1 MLKNKLIAKKIR
13 NIFIL
18 IMTIAIMMGAYHNVR
33 RSRAEKVIE
42 ISLEVA
48 DKNNQL
54 EKETITVEATETS
67 DGVYLLEL
75 PEIVNT
81 KMITKYYNSEDE
93 EIDSRTI
100 QLTDKEISE
109 KKVQVATDYDTKEVE
124 KLEVSGA
131 TITVAENAEK
141 KTFYN
146 RKITNETGDIIATGY
161 MPLEAQLETKDIDIG
176 TLTDVKIPNESQSM
190 KKAFTAIIT
199 ENKTESKNG
208 VSNQAEIQEENANIS
223 QNQNK
228 AQNEIETQSQSEAQN
243 QAKTQSQDEAQN
255 QAKTQSQSEA
265 QSESEETKAV
275 YNPSEYGEIVGI
287 QAKYTAENKNEK
299 ITVYSLDEQNQ
310 LKELET
316 TELETEEEGTEK
328 TYQFSIS
335 SEVGENEEKTYITTA
350 ELSEDATIGDETVND
365 ETNIADSST
374 SYTTSDDTSNG
385 GDFGESST
393 SPIVGE
399 DLNAA
404 YAGGTSGKDTTLMT
418 TSSETAAT
426 SGFFGNSSIQRQ
438 NIENVTFT
446 NQLVQN
452 DAPVH
457 KWDASKNTGS
467 SHSSSTTTWKDLN
480 GSMNGT
486 LHGGTWG
493 TDYLQFNGTSDWVG
507 LAAYNPTQQIRI
519 DTWVAPVSI
528 QSGERDIIS
537 NFEDGGYGL
546 YLLNGVPTF
555 DIYNA
560 SANAWKSAKS
570 SSALTAGQKTHLVAT
585 YDGFSVCL
593 YVNDKLVS
601 RVVSEGTIKAPSK
614 STILAMGAN
623 PQGSTVNTKY
633 GFFANIRIYSI
644 AIYDKV
650 YTASSYD
657 ASAVSSAYSNSTKI
671 WKDLT
676 GQHDGVVTAGT
687 WGTNYLQFNGTNTWV
702 NMGAIDFT
710 TYASIEAT
718 VTINKIQS
726 GERDIVS
733 NFEDGGLGIYLND
746 GYPKFEAWSTGS
758 NKYVSVQSP
767 NKVTVGTEYIF
778 KGVVR
783 KWKFNALRK

>member
-1 MLKNKLIAKKIR
+1 MLKNKLIAKRIR

-228 AQNEIETQSQSEAQN
+228 AQNEIE
-243 QAKTQSQDEAQN
+243 TQSQDEAQN

-767 NKVTVGTEYIF
+767 NKVTAGTKYTF

-783 KWKFNALRK
+783 KWKINALRK

>member
-42 ISLEVA
+42 ISLEVT
-48 DKNNQL
+48 DKSEQL

-109 KKVQVATDYDTKEVE
+109 KKIQVATDYDTKEVE

-131 TITVAENAEK
+131 TIRVAENAEK
-141 KTFYN
+141 KIFYN

-176 TLTDVKIPNESQSM
+176 TLTDVKLPNESQSM

-199 ENKTESKNG
+199 ENKTESQNG
-208 VSNQAEIQEENANIS
+208 VSNQAEIQEENANTS

-243 QAKTQSQDEAQN
+243 QAKTQSQDEAQ
-255 QAKTQSQSEA
+255 
-265 QSESEETKAV
+265 SESEEMKAV
-275 YNPSEYGEIVGI
+275 YNPSEYGEIVEI
-287 QAKYTAENKNEK
+287 QAKYEAENTSEK

-316 TELETEEEGTEK
+316 TELETEEEGTAK
-328 TYQFSIS
+328 TYQFPMSN
-335 SEVGENEEKTYITTA
+335 EVGENETKTYITTA

-426 SGFFGNSSIQRQ
+426 SGFLGNSSIQRQ

-570 SSALTAGQKTHLVAT
+570 SSALKAGQKTHLVAT

-767 NKVTVGTEYIF
+767 NKVTAGTKYTF

-783 KWKFNALRK
+783 KWKINALRK

>member
-1 MLKNKLIAKKIR
+1 MLKNKLKIR
-13 NIFIL
+13 KIKNIFIL
-18 IMTIAIMMGAYHNVR
+18 IMIVAIMLGMYNNVR

-42 ISLEVA
+42 ISLEVT
-48 DKNNQL
+48 DKNNQI
-54 EKETITVEATETS
+54 EKETVTVEATETS

-81 KMITKYYNSEDE
+81 KVIARYYNSGNE
-93 EIDSRTI
+93 EINSKTI
-100 QLTDKEISE
+100 QLTDKEIEE

-141 KTFYN
+141 KIFYN

-176 TLTDVKIPNESQSM
+176 TLTDVKLSNESQSM
-190 KKAFTAIIT
+190 KNAFTAIIT
-199 ENKTESKNG
+199 EVKTNEN
-208 VSNQAEIQEENANIS
+208 NQAVMQSQSNVQDQVTMQS
-223 QNQNK
+223 QSDVQNQVS
-228 AQNEIETQSQSEAQN
+228 TQSQSDDEQN
-243 QAKTQSQDEAQN
+243 QVAMQQSQ
-255 QAKTQSQSEA
+255 T
-265 QSESEETKAV
+265 EETKTV
-275 YNPSEYGEIVGI
+275 YNPSEYGQIVEI
-287 QAKYTAENKNEK
+287 QTKYTAENKNEK

-404 YAGGTSGKDTTLMT
+404 YAGGTSGNDTTLMT

-446 NQLVQN
+446 NQLVQ
-452 DAPVH
+452 DDTPVH
-457 KWDASKNTGS
+457 RWDASKNTGS

-493 TDYLQFNGTSDWVG
+493 TDYLQFNGTSDWLA

-537 NFEDGGYGL
+537 NFEVSGYGL

-555 DIYNA
+555 DVYNA
-560 SANAWKSAKS
+560 SANEWKSAKS
-570 SSALTAGQKTHLVAT
+570 SSALTAGQKVHLLAT

-601 RVVSEGTIKAPSK
+601 KVVSEGTIKAPEK

-623 PQGSTVNTKY
+623 PQGNTVYTKY
-633 GFFANIRIYSI
+633 GCFANIRIYSM

-650 YTASSYD
+650 YNTSSYD
-657 ASAVSSAYSNSTKI
+657 ASAATSSYSNTTKI

-676 GQHDGVVTAGT
+676 GQHEGVVTGGT
-687 WGTNYLQFNGTNTWV
+687 WGADYLKFNGTSDWV
-702 NMGAIDFT
+702 NIGAIDFT
-710 TYASIEAT
+710 TYGSIET
-718 VTINKIQS
+718 KVTINQVQS
-726 GERDIVS
+726 SERDIIG
-733 NFEDGGLGIYLND
+733 NFENGGIGIYLMD
-746 GYPKFEAWSTGS
+746 GYPTFDAWSTGS
-758 NKYVSVQSP
+758 NGYVSVKSP
-767 NKVTVGTEYIF
+767 NKVTAGTTYTF

-783 KWKFNALRK
+783 KWNNKVLCK

>member
-1 MLKNKLIAKKIR
+1 MLKNKLIAKRIR

-161 MPLEAQLETKDIDIG
+161 MPLDAQLETKDIDIG
-176 TLTDVKIPNESQSM
+176 TLTDVKLPNESQSM

-199 ENKTESKNG
+199 ENKTESQNG
-208 VSNQAEIQEENANIS
+208 VSNQAEIQEENANTS
-223 QNQNK
+223 QNK
-228 AQNEIETQSQSEAQN
+228 AQDEIETQSQSEAQN
-243 QAKTQSQDEAQN
+243 QAKTQSQDEAQ
-255 QAKTQSQSEA
+255 
-265 QSESEETKAV
+265 SESEEMKAV
-275 YNPSEYGEIVGI
+275 YNPSEYGEIVEI
-287 QAKYTAENKNEK
+287 QAKYEAENTSEK

-316 TELETEEEGTEK
+316 TELETEEEGTTK
-328 TYQFSIS
+328 TYQFPMSN
-335 SEVGENEEKTYITTA
+335 EVGENEEKTYITTA

-393 SPIVGE
+393 SPVVKPSV
-399 DLNAA
+399 NAA
-404 YAGGTSGKDTTLMT
+404 VAGGTAESNATLMST
-418 TSSETAAT
+418 NGEKVAT

-560 SANAWKSAKS
+560 SVNAWKSAKS

-633 GFFANIRIYSI
+633 GFFANIRIYSL

-778 KGVVR
+778 KGVIR
-783 KWKFNALRK
+783 KWKINALRK

>member
-1 MLKNKLIAKKIR
+1 MLKNKLIAKRIR

-42 ISLEVA
+42 ISLEVT
-48 DKNNQL
+48 DKSEQL

-131 TITVAENAEK
+131 TIRVAENAEK

-199 ENKTESKNG
+199 ENKTESQNG
-208 VSNQAEIQEENANIS
+208 VSNQAEIQEENANTS
-223 QNQNK
+223 QNK

-243 QAKTQSQDEAQN
+243 QAKTQSQDEAQ
-255 QAKTQSQSEA
+255 
-265 QSESEETKAV
+265 SESEETKAV
-275 YNPSEYGEIVGI
+275 YNPSEYGEIVEI
-287 QAKYTAENKNEK
+287 QAKYEAENKNEK

-316 TELETEEEGTEK
+316 TELETEEEGTAK
-328 TYQFSIS
+328 TYQFPMNN
-335 SEVGENEEKTYITTA
+335 EVGENEEKTYITTA

-767 NKVTVGTEYIF
+767 NKVTAGTKYTF

-783 KWKFNALRK
+783 KWKINALRK

>member
-1 MLKNKLIAKKIR
+1 MLKNKLIAKRIR

-100 QLTDKEISE
+100 QLTDKEIAE

-141 KTFYN
+141 KIFYN

-176 TLTDVKIPNESQSM
+176 TLTDVKLPNESQSM

-199 ENKTESKNG
+199 ENKTESQNG
-208 VSNQAEIQEENANIS
+208 VSNQAEIQEENANTS
-223 QNQNK
+223 QNK
-228 AQNEIETQSQSEAQN
+228 AQNEIETQSQ
-243 QAKTQSQDEAQN
+243 D
-255 QAKTQSQSEA
+255 EA

-275 YNPSEYGEIVGI
+275 YNPSEYGEIVEI
-287 QAKYTAENKNEK
+287 QSKYEAENKNEK
-299 ITVYSLDEQNQ
+299 ITVYSLDKQNNIE
-310 LKELET
+310 ELQT
-316 TELETEEEGTEK
+316 TETESEETAK
-328 TYQFSIS
+328 TYQFPMNN
-335 SEVGENEEKTYITTA
+335 EVGENETKTYITTA

-374 SYTTSDDTSNG
+374 SYTTSDNTSNG

-404 YAGGTSGKDTTLMT
+404 YAGGTSGNDTTLMT
-418 TSSETAAT
+418 TSSETVAT

-446 NQLVQN
+446 NQLVQD

-623 PQGSTVNTKY
+623 PQGSTVNTQY

-687 WGTNYLQFNGTNTWV
+687 WGTNYLQFNGTSTWV

-718 VTINKIQS
+718 VTINQIQS

-733 NFEDGGLGIYLND
+733 NFEEGGLGIYLNE
-746 GYPKFEAWSTGS
+746 GYPKFEAYSTGS
-758 NKYVSVQSP
+758 NSYVSVQSP
-767 NKVTVGTEYIF
+767 NKVTAGTKYTF
-778 KGVVR
+778 KGVIR
-783 KWKFNALRK
+783 KWKNNTLYKWNFCWFNNIFWANKKTCCRK

>member
-1 MLKNKLIAKKIR
+1 MLRNKLIAKKIR

-18 IMTIAIMMGAYHNVR
+18 IMTIAIMLGAYNNVR

-42 ISLEVA
+42 IALEVA
-48 DKNNQL
+48 DKNNQI
-54 EKETITVEATETS
+54 EKETVTVEATETS

-81 KMITKYYNSEDE
+81 KVIAQYYNSGNE
-93 EIDSRTI
+93 EINSKTI
-100 QLTDKEISE
+100 QLTDKEIEE

-176 TLTDVKIPNESQSM
+176 TLTDVKLPNESQSM

-199 ENKTESKNG
+199 ENKTESQNG
-208 VSNQAEIQEENANIS
+208 VSNQAEIQEENANTS
-223 QNQNK
+223 QNK
-228 AQNEIETQSQSEAQN
+228 AQNEIETQSQ
-243 QAKTQSQDEAQN
+243 D
-255 QAKTQSQSEA
+255 EA

-275 YNPSEYGEIVGI
+275 YNPSEYGEIVEI
-287 QAKYTAENKNEK
+287 QSKYEAENKNEK
-299 ITVYSLDEQNQ
+299 ITVYSLDKQNNIE
-310 LKELET
+310 ELQT
-316 TELETEEEGTEK
+316 TETESEETAK
-328 TYQFSIS
+328 TYQFPMNN
-335 SEVGENEEKTYITTA
+335 EVGENETKTYITTA

-374 SYTTSDDTSNG
+374 SYTTSDNTSNG

-404 YAGGTSGKDTTLMT
+404 YAGGTSGNDTTLMT
-418 TSSETAAT
+418 TSSETVAT

-446 NQLVQN
+446 NQLVQD

-623 PQGSTVNTKY
+623 PQGSTVNTQY

-650 YTASSYD
+650 YNTSSYD
-657 ASAVSSAYSNSTKI
+657 ASAATSSYSNTTKI

-687 WGTNYLQFNGTNTWV
+687 WGTNYLQFNGTSTWV

-718 VTINKIQS
+718 VTINQIQS

-767 NKVTVGTEYIF
+767 NKVTVGTKYTF
-778 KGVVR
+778 KGVIR
-783 KWKFNALRK
+783 KWKNNTLYKWNFCWFNNIFWANKKTCCRKQ

>member
-1 MLKNKLIAKKIR
+1 MLRNKLIAKKIR

-18 IMTIAIMMGAYHNVR
+18 IMTIAIMLGAYNNVR

-42 ISLEVA
+42 IALEIA

-54 EKETITVEATETS
+54 EKETVIVEATETS
-67 DGVYLLEL
+67 DGIYLLEL

-81 KMITKYYNSEDE
+81 KIINKYYTSASE
-93 EIDSRTI
+93 EIESKTI

-109 KKVQVATDYDTKEVE
+109 KKVELETEYDTKEVE

-141 KTFYN
+141 KIFYN

-176 TLTDVKIPNESQSM
+176 TLTDVKLPNESQSM

-199 ENKTESKNG
+199 ENKTESQNG
-208 VSNQAEIQEENANIS
+208 VSNQAEIQEENANTS
-223 QNQNK
+223 QNK
-228 AQNEIETQSQSEAQN
+228 AQNEIETQSQ
-243 QAKTQSQDEAQN
+243 D
-255 QAKTQSQSEA
+255 EA

-275 YNPSEYGEIVGI
+275 YNPSEYGEIVEI
-287 QAKYTAENKNEK
+287 QSKYEAENKNEK
-299 ITVYSLDEQNQ
+299 ITVYSLDKQNNIE
-310 LKELET
+310 ELQT
-316 TELETEEEGTEK
+316 TETESEETAK
-328 TYQFSIS
+328 TYQFPMNN
-335 SEVGENEEKTYITTA
+335 EVGENETKTYITTA

-374 SYTTSDDTSNG
+374 SYTTSDNTSNG

-446 NQLVQN
+446 NQLVQ
-452 DAPVH
+452 DDTPVH
-457 KWDASKNTGS
+457 RWDASKNTGS

-493 TDYLQFNGTSDWVG
+493 TDYLQFNGTSDWLA

-623 PQGSTVNTKY
+623 PQGSTVNTQY

-687 WGTNYLQFNGTNTWV
+687 WGTNYLQFNGTSTWV

-718 VTINKIQS
+718 VTINQIQS

-733 NFEDGGLGIYLND
+733 NFEEGGLGIYLNE
-746 GYPKFEAWSTGS
+746 GYPKFEAYSTGS
-758 NKYVSVQSP
+758 NSYVSVQSP
-767 NKVTVGTEYIF
+767 NKVTAGTKYTF
-778 KGVVR
+778 KGVIR
-783 KWKFNALRK
+783 KWKNNTLYKWNFCWFNNIFWANKKTCCRK

>member
-1 MLKNKLIAKKIR
+1 MLKNKLIAKRIR

-199 ENKTESKNG
+199 ENKTESQNG
-208 VSNQAEIQEENANIS
+208 VSNQAEIQEENANTS

-243 QAKTQSQDEAQN
+243 QAKTQSQDEAQ
-255 QAKTQSQSEA
+255 
-265 QSESEETKAV
+265 SESEETKAV
-275 YNPSEYGEIVGI
+275 YNPSEYGEIVEI
-287 QAKYTAENKNEK
+287 QSKYEAENTSEK

-316 TELETEEEGTEK
+316 TELETEEEGTAK
-328 TYQFSIS
+328 TYQFPMNN
-335 SEVGENEEKTYITTA
+335 EVGENEEKTYITTA

>member
-1 MLKNKLIAKKIR
+1 MLKNKFKIR
-13 NIFIL
+13 KIKNIFIL
-18 IMTIAIMMGAYHNVR
+18 IMIVAIMLGMYNNVR
-33 RSRAEKVIE
+33 RSRAENVIE

-100 QLTDKEISE
+100 QLTDKEIAE

-141 KTFYN
+141 KIFYN

-176 TLTDVKIPNESQSM
+176 TLTDVKLPNESQSM

-199 ENKTESKNG
+199 ENKTESQNG
-208 VSNQAEIQEENANIS
+208 VSNQAEIQEENANTS
-223 QNQNK
+223 QNK

-243 QAKTQSQDEAQN
+243 QAKTQSQDEAQ
-255 QAKTQSQSEA
+255 
-265 QSESEETKAV
+265 SESEETKAV
-275 YNPSEYGEIVGI
+275 YNPSEYGEIVEI
-287 QAKYTAENKNEK
+287 QAKYEAENKNEK

-316 TELETEEEGTEK
+316 TELETEEEGTAK
-328 TYQFSIS
+328 TYQFPMNN
-335 SEVGENEEKTYITTA
+335 EVGENEEKTYITTA

-446 NQLVQN
+446 NQLVQ
-452 DAPVH
+452 DDTPVH
-457 KWDASKNTGS
+457 RWDASKNTGS

-493 TDYLQFNGTSDWVG
+493 TDYLQFNGTSDWLA

-537 NFEDGGYGL
+537 NFEVSGYGL

-555 DIYNA
+555 DVYNA
-560 SANAWKSAKS
+560 STNEWKSAKS
-570 SSALTAGQKTHLVAT
+570 SSALTAGQKVHLLAT

-601 RVVSEGTIKAPSK
+601 KVVSEGTIKAPEK

-623 PQGSTVNTKY
+623 PQGNTVYTKY
-633 GFFANIRIYSI
+633 GCFANIRIYSM

-650 YTASSYD
+650 YNTSSYD
-657 ASAVSSAYSNSTKI
+657 ASAATSSYSNTTKI

-676 GQHDGVVTAGT
+676 GQHEGVVTGGT
-687 WGTNYLQFNGTNTWV
+687 WGADYLKFNGTSDWV
-702 NMGAIDFT
+702 NIGAIDFT
-710 TYASIEAT
+710 TYGSIET
-718 VTINKIQS
+718 KVTINQVQS
-726 GERDIVS
+726 SERDIIG
-733 NFEDGGLGIYLND
+733 NFENGGIGIYLMD
-746 GYPKFEAWSTGS
+746 GYPTFDAWSTGS
-758 NKYVSVQSP
+758 NGYVSVKSP
-767 NKVTVGTEYIF
+767 NKVTAGTTYTF

-783 KWKFNALRK
+783 KWNNKVLCK

>member
-1 MLKNKLIAKKIR
+1 MLRNKLIAKKIR

-18 IMTIAIMMGAYHNVR
+18 IMTIAIMLGAYNNVR

-100 QLTDKEISE
+100 QLTDKEIAE

-141 KTFYN
+141 KIFYN

-176 TLTDVKIPNESQSM
+176 TLTDVKLPNESQSM

-199 ENKTESKNG
+199 ENKTESQNG
-208 VSNQAEIQEENANIS
+208 VSNQAEIQEENANTS
-223 QNQNK
+223 QNK
-228 AQNEIETQSQSEAQN
+228 AQNEIETQSQ
-243 QAKTQSQDEAQN
+243 D
-255 QAKTQSQSEA
+255 EA

-275 YNPSEYGEIVGI
+275 YNPSEYGEIVEI
-287 QAKYTAENKNEK
+287 QSKYEAENKNEK
-299 ITVYSLDEQNQ
+299 ITVYSLDKQNNIE
-310 LKELET
+310 ELQT
-316 TELETEEEGTEK
+316 TETESEETAK
-328 TYQFSIS
+328 TYQFPMNN
-335 SEVGENEEKTYITTA
+335 EVGENETKTYITTA
-350 ELSEDATIGDETVND
+350 ELSEDTTIGDETVND

-374 SYTTSDDTSNG
+374 SYTTSDNTSNG

-404 YAGGTSGKDTTLMT
+404 YAGGTSGNDTTLMT

-446 NQLVQN
+446 NQLVQD

-623 PQGSTVNTKY
+623 PQGSTVNTQY

-650 YTASSYD
+650 YNTSSYD
-657 ASAVSSAYSNSTKI
+657 ASAATSSYSNTTKI

-687 WGTNYLQFNGTNTWV
+687 WGTNYLQFNGTSTWV

-718 VTINKIQS
+718 VTINQIQS

-733 NFEDGGLGIYLND
+733 NFEEGGLGIYLNE
-746 GYPKFEAWSTGS
+746 GYPKFEAYSTGS
-758 NKYVSVQSP
+758 NSYVSVQSP
-767 NKVTVGTEYIF
+767 NKVTAGTKYTF
-778 KGVVR
+778 KGVIR
-783 KWKFNALRK
+783 KWKNNTLYKWNFCWFNNIFWANKKTCCRK

>member
-100 QLTDKEISE
+100 QLTDKEIAE

-176 TLTDVKIPNESQSM
+176 TLTDVKLPNESQSM

-199 ENKTESKNG
+199 ENKTESQNG
-208 VSNQAEIQEENANIS
+208 VSNQAEIQEENANTS
-223 QNQNK
+223 QNK

-243 QAKTQSQDEAQN
+243 QAKTQSQDEAQ
-255 QAKTQSQSEA
+255 
-265 QSESEETKAV
+265 SESEETKAV
-275 YNPSEYGEIVGI
+275 YNPSEYGEIVEI
-287 QAKYTAENKNEK
+287 QAKYEAENKNEK

-316 TELETEEEGTEK
+316 TELETEEEGTAK
-328 TYQFSIS
+328 TYQFPMNN
-335 SEVGENEEKTYITTA
+335 EVGENETKTYITTA

-687 WGTNYLQFNGTNTWV
+687 WGTNYLQFNGTSTWV

-767 NKVTVGTEYIF
+767 NKVTAGTNYTF

-783 KWKFNALRK
+783 KWKINALRK

>member
-1 MLKNKLIAKKIR
+1 MLRNKLIAKKIR

-18 IMTIAIMMGAYHNVR
+18 IMTIAIMLGAYNNVR

-48 DKNNQL
+48 DKSEQL

-199 ENKTESKNG
+199 ENKIESQNG
-208 VSNQAEIQEENANIS
+208 VSNQAEIQEENANTS

-243 QAKTQSQDEAQN
+243 QAKTQSQDEAQ
-255 QAKTQSQSEA
+255 
-265 QSESEETKAV
+265 SESEETKAV

-287 QAKYTAENKNEK
+287 QAKYEAENTSEK

-316 TELETEEEGTEK
+316 TELETEEDGTAK
-328 TYQFSIS
+328 TYQFPMNN
-335 SEVGENEEKTYITTA
+335 EVGENEEKTYITTA

-467 SHSSSTTTWKDLN
+467 GHSSSTTTWKDLN

-560 SANAWKSAKS
+560 SVNAWKSAKS
-570 SSALTAGQKTHLVAT
+570 SSALKAGQKTHLVAT

-718 VTINKIQS
+718 VTINQIQS

-767 NKVTVGTEYIF
+767 NKVTARTKYTF
-778 KGVVR
+778 KGVIR
-783 KWKFNALRK
+783 KWKINALRK

>member
-1 MLKNKLIAKKIR
+1 
-13 NIFIL
+13 
-18 IMTIAIMMGAYHNVR
+18 
-33 RSRAEKVIE
+33 
-42 ISLEVA
+42 
-48 DKNNQL
+48 
-54 EKETITVEATETS
+54 
-67 DGVYLLEL
+67 
-75 PEIVNT
+75 
-81 KMITKYYNSEDE
+81 
-93 EIDSRTI
+93 
-100 QLTDKEISE
+100 
-109 KKVQVATDYDTKEVE
+109 
-124 KLEVSGA
+124 
-131 TITVAENAEK
+131 
-141 KTFYN
+141 
-146 RKITNETGDIIATGY
+146 
-161 MPLEAQLETKDIDIG
+161 
-176 TLTDVKIPNESQSM
+176 
-190 KKAFTAIIT
+190 
-199 ENKTESKNG
+199 
-208 VSNQAEIQEENANIS
+208 
-223 QNQNK
+223 
-228 AQNEIETQSQSEAQN
+228 
-243 QAKTQSQDEAQN
+243 
-255 QAKTQSQSEA
+255 
-265 QSESEETKAV
+265 
-275 YNPSEYGEIVGI
+275 
-287 QAKYTAENKNEK
+287 
-299 ITVYSLDEQNQ
+299 
-310 LKELET
+310 
-316 TELETEEEGTEK
+316 
-328 TYQFSIS
+328 
-335 SEVGENEEKTYITTA
+335 
-350 ELSEDATIGDETVND
+350 
-365 ETNIADSST
+365 
-374 SYTTSDDTSNG
+374 
-385 GDFGESST
+385 
-393 SPIVGE
+393 
-399 DLNAA
+399 
-404 YAGGTSGKDTTLMT
+404 MT

-446 NQLVQN
+446 NQLVQ
-452 DAPVH
+452 DDTPVH
-457 KWDASKNTGS
+457 RWDASKNTGS

-623 PQGSTVNTKY
+623 PQGSTVNTQY

-650 YTASSYD
+650 YNTSSYD
-657 ASAVSSAYSNSTKI
+657 ASAATSSYSNTTKI

-687 WGTNYLQFNGTNTWV
+687 WGTNYLQFNGTSTWV

-718 VTINKIQS
+718 VTINQIQS

-733 NFEDGGLGIYLND
+733 NFEEGGLGIYLNE
-746 GYPKFEAWSTGS
+746 GYPKFEAYSTGS
-758 NKYVSVQSP
+758 NSYVSVQSP
-767 NKVTVGTEYIF
+767 NKVTAGTKYTF
-778 KGVVR
+778 KGVIR
-783 KWKFNALRK
+783 KWKNNTLYKWNFCWFNNIFWANKKTCCRK

>member
-1 MLKNKLIAKKIR
+1 MLKNKLIAKRIR

-18 IMTIAIMMGAYHNVR
+18 IMTIAIMLGAYNNVR

-48 DKNNQL
+48 DKNNQI
-54 EKETITVEATETS
+54 EKETVTVEATETS

-81 KMITKYYNSEDE
+81 KVIAQYYNSGNE
-93 EIDSRTI
+93 EINSKTI
-100 QLTDKEISE
+100 QLTDKEIEE

-176 TLTDVKIPNESQSM
+176 TLTDVKLPNESQSM

-199 ENKTESKNG
+199 ENKTESQNG
-208 VSNQAEIQEENANIS
+208 VSNQAEIQEENANTS
-223 QNQNK
+223 QNK
-228 AQNEIETQSQSEAQN
+228 AQNEIETQSQ
-243 QAKTQSQDEAQN
+243 D
-255 QAKTQSQSEA
+255 EA

-275 YNPSEYGEIVGI
+275 YNPSEYGEIVEI
-287 QAKYTAENKNEK
+287 QSKYEAENKNEK
-299 ITVYSLDEQNQ
+299 ITVYSLDKQNNIE
-310 LKELET
+310 ELQT
-316 TELETEEEGTEK
+316 TETESEETAK
-328 TYQFSIS
+328 TYQFPMNN
-335 SEVGENEEKTYITTA
+335 EVGENETKTYITTA

-374 SYTTSDDTSNG
+374 SYTTSDNTSNG

-404 YAGGTSGKDTTLMT
+404 YAGGTSGNDTTLMT
-418 TSSETAAT
+418 TSSETVAT

-446 NQLVQN
+446 NQLVQD

-623 PQGSTVNTKY
+623 PQGSTVNTQY

-650 YTASSYD
+650 YNTSSYD
-657 ASAVSSAYSNSTKI
+657 ASAATSSYSNTTKI

-687 WGTNYLQFNGTNTWV
+687 WGTNYLQFNGTSTWV

-718 VTINKIQS
+718 VTINQIQS

-767 NKVTVGTEYIF
+767 NKVTVGTKYTF
-778 KGVVR
+778 KGVIR
-783 KWKFNALRK
+783 KWKNNTLYKWNFCWFNNIFWANKKTCCGKQ

>member
-161 MPLEAQLETKDIDIG
+161 MPLDAQLETKDIDIG

-199 ENKTESKNG
+199 ENKTESQNG
-208 VSNQAEIQEENANIS
+208 VSNQAEIQEENANTS
-223 QNQNK
+223 QNK

-243 QAKTQSQDEAQN
+243 QAKTQSQDEAQ
-255 QAKTQSQSEA
+255 
-265 QSESEETKAV
+265 SESEETKAV
-275 YNPSEYGEIVGI
+275 YNPSEYGEIVEI
-287 QAKYTAENKNEK
+287 QAKYEAENKNEK

-316 TELETEEEGTEK
+316 TELETEEEGTAK
-328 TYQFSIS
+328 TYQFPMNN
-335 SEVGENEEKTYITTA
+335 EVGENEEKTYITTA

-767 NKVTVGTEYIF
+767 NKVTAGTKYTF

-783 KWKFNALRK
+783 KWKINALRK

>member
-1 MLKNKLIAKKIR
+1 MLRNKLIAKKIR

-18 IMTIAIMMGAYHNVR
+18 IMTIAIMLGAYNNVR

-42 ISLEVA
+42 IALEIA

-54 EKETITVEATETS
+54 EKETVIVEATETS
-67 DGVYLLEL
+67 DGIYLLEL

-141 KTFYN
+141 KIFYN

-176 TLTDVKIPNESQSM
+176 TLTDVKLPNESQSM

-199 ENKTESKNG
+199 ENKTESQNG
-208 VSNQAEIQEENANIS
+208 VSNQAEIQEENANTS
-223 QNQNK
+223 QNK

-243 QAKTQSQDEAQN
+243 QAKTQSQDEAQ
-255 QAKTQSQSEA
+255 
-265 QSESEETKAV
+265 SESEETKTI
-275 YNPSEYGEIVGI
+275 YNPSEYGEIVEI
-287 QAKYTAENKNEK
+287 QSKYEAENKNEK
-299 ITVYSLDEQNQ
+299 ITVYSLDKQNNIE
-310 LKELET
+310 ELQT
-316 TELETEEEGTEK
+316 TETESEETAK
-328 TYQFSIS
+328 TYQFPMNN
-335 SEVGENEEKTYITTA
+335 EVGENETKTYITTA
-350 ELSEDATIGDETVND
+350 ELREDATIGDETVND

-404 YAGGTSGKDTTLMT
+404 YAGGTSGNDTTLMT

-446 NQLVQN
+446 NQLVQ
-452 DAPVH
+452 DDTPVH
-457 KWDASKNTGS
+457 RWDASKNTGS

-493 TDYLQFNGTSDWVG
+493 TDYLQFNGTSDWLA

-537 NFEDGGYGL
+537 NFEVSGYGL

-555 DIYNA
+555 DVYNA
-560 SANAWKSAKS
+560 STNEWKSAKS
-570 SSALTAGQKTHLVAT
+570 SSALTAGQKVHLLAT

-601 RVVSEGTIKAPSK
+601 KVVSEGTIKAPEK

-623 PQGSTVNTKY
+623 PQGNTVYTKY
-633 GFFANIRIYSI
+633 GCFANIRIYSM

-650 YTASSYD
+650 YNTSSYD
-657 ASAVSSAYSNSTKI
+657 ASAATSSYSNTTKI

-676 GQHDGVVTAGT
+676 GQHEGVVTGGT
-687 WGTNYLQFNGTNTWV
+687 WGADYLKFNGTSDWV
-702 NMGAIDFT
+702 NIGAIDFT
-710 TYASIEAT
+710 TYGSIET
-718 VTINKIQS
+718 KVTINQVQS
-726 GERDIVS
+726 SERDIIG
-733 NFEDGGLGIYLND
+733 NFENGGIGIYLMD
-746 GYPKFEAWSTGS
+746 GYPTFDAWSTGS
-758 NKYVSVQSP
+758 NGYVSVKSP
-767 NKVTVGTEYIF
+767 NKVTAGTTYTF

-783 KWKFNALRK
+783 KWNNKVLCK

>member
-1 MLKNKLIAKKIR
+1 MLKNKFKIR
-13 NIFIL
+13 KIKNIFIL
-18 IMTIAIMMGAYHNVR
+18 IMIVAIMLGMYNNVR

-48 DKNNQL
+48 DKNNQI
-54 EKETITVEATETS
+54 EKETVTVEATETK
-67 DGVYLLEL
+67 DGVYQLEL

-81 KMITKYYNSEDE
+81 KVIAQYYNSGNE
-93 EIDSRTI
+93 EINSNTI

-124 KLEVSGA
+124 KLEVSGT

-199 ENKTESKNG
+199 EVQTNEN
-208 VSNQAEIQEENANIS
+208 NQATMQS
-223 QNQNK
+223 QSDVQNQVS
-228 AQNEIETQSQSEAQN
+228 TQSQSDDEQN
-243 QAKTQSQDEAQN
+243 QVAMQQSQ
-255 QAKTQSQSEA
+255 T
-265 QSESEETKAV
+265 EETKTV
-275 YNPSEYGEIVGI
+275 YNPSEYGQIVEI

-310 LKELET
+310 LKKLET

-335 SEVGENEEKTYITTA
+335 SEVGENEEKTYITTS
-350 ELSEDATIGDETVND
+350 ELSENATIGDETVND

-404 YAGGTSGKDTTLMT
+404 YAGGTSGNDTTLMT

-446 NQLVQN
+446 NQLVQ
-452 DAPVH
+452 DDTPVH
-457 KWDASKNTGS
+457 RWDASKNTGS

-493 TDYLQFNGTSDWVG
+493 TDYLQFNGTSDWLA

-560 SANAWKSAKS
+560 SAKAWKSAKS

-623 PQGSTVNTKY
+623 PQGSTVNTQY

-650 YTASSYD
+650 YNTSSYD
-657 ASAVSSAYSNSTKI
+657 ASAATSSYSNTTKI

-687 WGTNYLQFNGTNTWV
+687 WGTNYLQFNGTSTWV

-718 VTINKIQS
+718 VTINQIQS

>member
-1 MLKNKLIAKKIR
+1 MLKNKLIAKRIR

-199 ENKTESKNG
+199 ENKTESQNG
-208 VSNQAEIQEENANIS
+208 VSNQAEIQEENANTS

-243 QAKTQSQDEAQN
+243 QAKTQSQDEAQ
-255 QAKTQSQSEA
+255 
-265 QSESEETKAV
+265 SESEETKAV
-275 YNPSEYGEIVGI
+275 YNPSEYGEIVEI
-287 QAKYTAENKNEK
+287 QSKYEAENTSEK

-316 TELETEEEGTEK
+316 TELETEEEGTAK
-328 TYQFSIS
+328 TYQFPMNN
-335 SEVGENEEKTYITTA
+335 EVGENEEKTYITTA

-404 YAGGTSGKDTTLMT
+404 YAGGTSGNDTTLMT

-783 KWKFNALRK
+783 KWKINALRK

>member
-1 MLKNKLIAKKIR
+1 MLKNKLIAKRIR

-48 DKNNQL
+48 DKNNQI
-54 EKETITVEATETS
+54 EKETVTVEATETS

-81 KMITKYYNSEDE
+81 KVIAQYYNSGNE
-93 EIDSRTI
+93 EINSKTI
-100 QLTDKEISE
+100 QLTDKEIEE

-141 KTFYN
+141 KIFYN

-176 TLTDVKIPNESQSM
+176 TLTDVKLPNESQSM

-199 ENKTESKNG
+199 ENKTESQNG
-208 VSNQAEIQEENANIS
+208 VSNQAEIQEENANTS
-223 QNQNK
+223 QNK
-228 AQNEIETQSQSEAQN
+228 AQNEIETQSQ
-243 QAKTQSQDEAQN
+243 D
-255 QAKTQSQSEA
+255 EA

-275 YNPSEYGEIVGI
+275 YNPSEYGEIVEI
-287 QAKYTAENKNEK
+287 QSKYEAENKNEK
-299 ITVYSLDEQNQ
+299 ITVYSLDKQNNIE
-310 LKELET
+310 ELQT
-316 TELETEEEGTEK
+316 TETESEETAK
-328 TYQFSIS
+328 TYQFPMNN
-335 SEVGENEEKTYITTA
+335 EVGENETKTYITTA

-446 NQLVQN
+446 NQLVQ
-452 DAPVH
+452 DDTPVH
-457 KWDASKNTGS
+457 RWDASKNTGS

-650 YTASSYD
+650 YNTSSYD
-657 ASAVSSAYSNSTKI
+657 ASAATSSYSNTTKI

-687 WGTNYLQFNGTNTWV
+687 WGTNYLQFNGTSTWV

-718 VTINKIQS
+718 VTINQIQS

-733 NFEDGGLGIYLND
+733 NFEEGGLGIYLNE
-746 GYPKFEAWSTGS
+746 GYPKFEAYSTGS
-758 NKYVSVQSP
+758 NSYVSVQSP
-767 NKVTVGTEYIF
+767 NKVTAGTKYTF
-778 KGVVR
+778 KGVIR
-783 KWKFNALRK
+783 KWKNNTLYKWNFCWFNNIFWANKKTCCRK

>member
-1 MLKNKLIAKKIR
+1 MLKNKLIAKRIR

-199 ENKTESKNG
+199 ENKTESQNG
-208 VSNQAEIQEENANIS
+208 VSNQAEIQEENANTS

-243 QAKTQSQDEAQN
+243 QAKTQSQDEAQ
-255 QAKTQSQSEA
+255 
-265 QSESEETKAV
+265 SESEETKAV
-275 YNPSEYGEIVGI
+275 YNPSEYGEIVEI
-287 QAKYTAENKNEK
+287 QAKYEAENKNEK

-316 TELETEEEGTEK
+316 TELETEEEGTAK
-328 TYQFSIS
+328 TYQFPMNN
-335 SEVGENEEKTYITTA
+335 EVGENETKTYITTA
-350 ELSEDATIGDETVND
+350 ELREDATIGDETVND

-404 YAGGTSGKDTTLMT
+404 YAGGTSGNDTTLMT

-446 NQLVQN
+446 NQLVQD

-687 WGTNYLQFNGTNTWV
+687 WGTNYLQFNGTSTWV

-767 NKVTVGTEYIF
+767 NKVTAGTNYTF

-783 KWKFNALRK
+783 KWKINALRK

>member
-1 MLKNKLIAKKIR
+1 MLKNKLIAKRIR

-228 AQNEIETQSQSEAQN
+228 AQNEIETQSQS
-243 QAKTQSQDEAQN
+243 EAQN

-767 NKVTVGTEYIF
+767 NKVTAGTKYTF

-783 KWKFNALRK
+783 KWKINALRK

>member
-100 QLTDKEISE
+100 QLTDKEIAE

-176 TLTDVKIPNESQSM
+176 TLTDVKLPNESQSM

-199 ENKTESKNG
+199 ENKTESQNG
-208 VSNQAEIQEENANIS
+208 VSNQAEIQEENANTS
-223 QNQNK
+223 QNK

-243 QAKTQSQDEAQN
+243 QAKTQSQDEAQ
-255 QAKTQSQSEA
+255 
-265 QSESEETKAV
+265 SESEETKAV
-275 YNPSEYGEIVGI
+275 YNPSEYGEIVEI
-287 QAKYTAENKNEK
+287 QAKYEAENKNEK

-316 TELETEEEGTEK
+316 TELETEEEGTAK
-328 TYQFSIS
+328 TYQFPMNN
-335 SEVGENEEKTYITTA
+335 EVGENEEKTYITTA

-404 YAGGTSGKDTTLMT
+404 YAGGTSGNDTTLMT

>member
-1 MLKNKLIAKKIR
+1 MLKNKLIAKRIR

-42 ISLEVA
+42 ISLEVT
-48 DKNNQL
+48 DKSEQL

-161 MPLEAQLETKDIDIG
+161 MPLDAQLETKDIDIG
-176 TLTDVKIPNESQSM
+176 TLTDVKLPNESQSM

-199 ENKTESKNG
+199 ENKTESQNG
-208 VSNQAEIQEENANIS
+208 VSNQAEIQEENANTS

-243 QAKTQSQDEAQN
+243 QTKTQSQN
-255 QAKTQSQSEA
+255 EA
-265 QSESEETKAV
+265 QSQTEETKAV
-275 YNPSEYGEIVGI
+275 YNPSEYGEIVEI
-287 QAKYTAENKNEK
+287 QAKYEAENQNEK
-299 ITVYSLDEQNQ
+299 ITVYSLDKQNNIE
-310 LKELET
+310 ELQT
-316 TELETEEEGTEK
+316 TETESEGTAK
-328 TYQFSIS
+328 TYQFPMNN
-335 SEVGENEEKTYITTA
+335 EVGENEEKTYITTA

-404 YAGGTSGKDTTLMT
+404 YAGGTSGNDTTLMT

-446 NQLVQN
+446 NQLVQ
-452 DAPVH
+452 DDTPVH
-457 KWDASKNTGS
+457 RWDASKNTGS

>member
-1 MLKNKLIAKKIR
+1 MLKNKLIAKRIR

-100 QLTDKEISE
+100 QLTDKEIAE

-161 MPLEAQLETKDIDIG
+161 MPLDAQLETKDIDIG
-176 TLTDVKIPNESQSM
+176 TLTDVKLPNESQSM

-199 ENKTESKNG
+199 ENKTESQNG
-208 VSNQAEIQEENANIS
+208 VSNQAEIQEENANTS
-223 QNQNK
+223 QNK

-243 QAKTQSQDEAQN
+243 QAKTQSQDEAQ
-255 QAKTQSQSEA
+255 
-265 QSESEETKAV
+265 SESEETKAV
-275 YNPSEYGEIVGI
+275 YNPSEYGEIVEI
-287 QAKYTAENKNEK
+287 QAKYEAENKNEK

-316 TELETEEEGTEK
+316 TELETEEEGTAK
-328 TYQFSIS
+328 TYQFPMNN
-335 SEVGENEEKTYITTA
+335 EVGENETKTYITTA

-718 VTINKIQS
+718 VTINQIQS

-733 NFEDGGLGIYLND
+733 NFEDGGLGIYLNN

-767 NKVTVGTEYIF
+767 NKVTAGTKYIF
-778 KGVVR
+778 KGVIR
-783 KWKFNALRK
+783 KWKINALRK

>member
-1 MLKNKLIAKKIR
+1 MLKNKLIAKRIR

-42 ISLEVA
+42 ISLEVT
-48 DKNNQL
+48 DKSEQL

-161 MPLEAQLETKDIDIG
+161 MPLDAQLETKDIDIG
-176 TLTDVKIPNESQSM
+176 TLTDVKLPNESQSM

-199 ENKTESKNG
+199 ENKTESQNG
-208 VSNQAEIQEENANIS
+208 VSNQAEIQEENANTS
-223 QNQNK
+223 QNK
-228 AQNEIETQSQSEAQN
+228 AQDEIETQSQSEAQN
-243 QAKTQSQDEAQN
+243 QAKTQSQDEAQ
-255 QAKTQSQSEA
+255 
-265 QSESEETKAV
+265 SESEEMKAV
-275 YNPSEYGEIVGI
+275 YNPSEYGEIVEI
-287 QAKYTAENKNEK
+287 QAKYEAENTSEK

-316 TELETEEEGTEK
+316 TELETEEEGTAK
-328 TYQFSIS
+328 TYQFPMNN
-335 SEVGENEEKTYITTA
+335 EVGENEEKTYITTA

-767 NKVTVGTEYIF
+767 NKVTAGTKYTF

-783 KWKFNALRK
+783 KWKINALRK

>member
-1 MLKNKLIAKKIR
+1 
-13 NIFIL
+13 
-18 IMTIAIMMGAYHNVR
+18 MTIAIMLGAYNNVR

-42 ISLEVA
+42 IALEIA

-54 EKETITVEATETS
+54 EKETVIVEATETS
-67 DGVYLLEL
+67 DGIYLLEL

-141 KTFYN
+141 KIFYN

-176 TLTDVKIPNESQSM
+176 TLTDVKLPNESQSM

-199 ENKTESKNG
+199 ENKTESQNG
-208 VSNQAEIQEENANIS
+208 VSNQAEIQEENANTS
-223 QNQNK
+223 QNK

-243 QAKTQSQDEAQN
+243 QAKTQSQDEAQ
-255 QAKTQSQSEA
+255 
-265 QSESEETKAV
+265 SESEETKTI
-275 YNPSEYGEIVGI
+275 YNPSEYGEIVEI
-287 QAKYTAENKNEK
+287 QSKYEAENKNEK
-299 ITVYSLDEQNQ
+299 ITVYSLDKQNNIE
-310 LKELET
+310 ELQT
-316 TELETEEEGTEK
+316 TETESEETAK
-328 TYQFSIS
+328 TYQFPMNN
-335 SEVGENEEKTYITTA
+335 EVGENETKTYITTA
-350 ELSEDATIGDETVND
+350 ELREDATIGDETVND

-404 YAGGTSGKDTTLMT
+404 YAGGTSGNDTTLMT

-446 NQLVQN
+446 NQLVQ
-452 DAPVH
+452 DDTPVH
-457 KWDASKNTGS
+457 RWDASKNTGS

-493 TDYLQFNGTSDWVG
+493 TDYLQFNGTSDWLA

-537 NFEDGGYGL
+537 NFEVSGYGL

-555 DIYNA
+555 DVYNA
-560 SANAWKSAKS
+560 STNEWKSAKS
-570 SSALTAGQKTHLVAT
+570 SSALTAGQKVHLLAT

-601 RVVSEGTIKAPSK
+601 KVVSEGTIKAPEK

-623 PQGSTVNTKY
+623 PQGNTVYTKY
-633 GFFANIRIYSI
+633 GCFANIRIYSM

-650 YTASSYD
+650 YNTSSYD
-657 ASAVSSAYSNSTKI
+657 ASAATSSYSNTTKI

-676 GQHDGVVTAGT
+676 GQHEGVVTGGT
-687 WGTNYLQFNGTNTWV
+687 WGADYLKFNGTSDWV
-702 NMGAIDFT
+702 NIGAIDFT
-710 TYASIEAT
+710 TYGSIET
-718 VTINKIQS
+718 KVTINQVQS
-726 GERDIVS
+726 SERDIIG
-733 NFEDGGLGIYLND
+733 NFENGGIGIYLMD
-746 GYPKFEAWSTGS
+746 GYPTFDAWSTGS
-758 NKYVSVQSP
+758 NGYVSVKSP
-767 NKVTVGTEYIF
+767 NKVTAGTTYTF

-783 KWKFNALRK
+783 KWNNKVLCK

>member
-1 MLKNKLIAKKIR
+1 MLKNKLIAKRIR

-42 ISLEVA
+42 ISLEVT
-48 DKNNQL
+48 DKSEQL

-100 QLTDKEISE
+100 QLTDKEIAE

-124 KLEVSGA
+124 KLEVSGT

-199 ENKTESKNG
+199 ENKTESQNG
-208 VSNQAEIQEENANIS
+208 VSNQAEIQEENANTS
-223 QNQNK
+223 QNK
-228 AQNEIETQSQSEAQN
+228 AQNEIE
-243 QAKTQSQDEAQN
+243 
-255 QAKTQSQSEA
+255 TQSQSEA

-275 YNPSEYGEIVGI
+275 YNPSEYGQIVEI

-328 TYQFSIS
+328 TYQFPMNN
-335 SEVGENEEKTYITTA
+335 EVGENEEKTYITTA

-404 YAGGTSGKDTTLMT
+404 YAGGTSGNDTTLMT

-446 NQLVQN
+446 NQLVQD

-493 TDYLQFNGTSDWVG
+493 TDYLQLNGTSDWVG

-537 NFEDGGYGL
+537 NFEVSGYGL

-555 DIYNA
+555 DVYNA
-560 SANAWKSAKS
+560 SVNEWKSAKS
-570 SSALTAGQKTHLVAT
+570 SSALTAGQKVHLLAT

-601 RVVSEGTIKAPSK
+601 KVVSEGTIKAPEK

-623 PQGSTVNTKY
+623 PQGNTVYTKY
-633 GFFANIRIYSI
+633 GCFANIRIYSM

-650 YTASSYD
+650 YNTSSYD
-657 ASAVSSAYSNSTKI
+657 ASAATSSYSNTTKI

-676 GQHDGVVTAGT
+676 GQHEGVVTGGT
-687 WGTNYLQFNGTNTWV
+687 WGADYLKFNGTSDWV
-702 NMGAIDFT
+702 NIGAIDFT
-710 TYASIEAT
+710 TYGSIET
-718 VTINKIQS
+718 KVTINQVQS
-726 GERDIVS
+726 SERDIIG
-733 NFEDGGLGIYLND
+733 NFENGGIGIYLMD
-746 GYPKFEAWSTGS
+746 GYPTFDAWSTGS
-758 NKYVSVQSP
+758 NGYVSVKSP
-767 NKVTVGTEYIF
+767 NKVTAGTTYTF

-783 KWKFNALRK
+783 KWNNKVLCK